1 MTANVSQRDASH
13 DFDFLFGRWQV
24 RNERLRERL
33 KGSGS
38 WEHFESVVEER
49 PILGGV
55 GNVGEYVTDHWSPR
69 FYGMSLRLLD
79 PQTQLWSIYWADNRS
94 VALFPP
100 VIGGFVDGVGRFEG
114 QDEHDGQPLLVRFDW
129 SEITPASAQW
139 EQAFSPDRGKTWEK
153 NWIMKFARV

>member
-1 MTANVSQRDASH
+1 MTGNVSQRDALH

-38 WEHFESVVEER
+38 WEHFESAVEER

-79 PQTQLWSIYWADNRS
+79 PQKRS
-94 VALFPP
+94 FGVSTGRTIVPWRCFP
-100 VIGGFVDGVGRFEG
+100 R
-114 QDEHDGQPLLVRFDW
+114 
-129 SEITPASAQW
+129 
-139 EQAFSPDRGKTWEK
+139 
-153 NWIMKFARV
+153 